1 MRNLLLALCL
11 SLSLIEASSA
21 AVYRWTGD
29 DGRTYYG
36 DQPPLGARDVQ
47 TVGQRPGIAPTT
59 ATPDAA
65 QAESTARE
73 AECARLR
80 ADLNRYRVATKLVE
94 TDSLGRE
101 RVFTP
106 EEQKLLVAK
115 TEAGVTLTCGSSP
128 TSRTDTSPRP
138 PEPAA
143 EPTFPDLDSDAP

>member
-1 MRNLLLALCL
+1 MRTLLLALCL
-11 SLSLIEASSA
+11 SLSLIEVSSA
-21 AVYRWTGD
+21 TVYRWTGE

-47 TVGQRPGIAPTT
+47 TVGPRLGTAATT
-59 ATPDAA
+59 AASDAQ
-65 QAESTARE
+65 QAETAQRE

-101 RVFTP
+101 RVFSA

-115 TEAGVTLTCGSSP
+115 TEAGVTLACG
-128 TSRTDTSPRP
+128 TNESRGAQAMPGA
-138 PEPAA
+138 PEPAVQPA
-143 EPTFPDLDSDAP
+143 FSDLDSEAP